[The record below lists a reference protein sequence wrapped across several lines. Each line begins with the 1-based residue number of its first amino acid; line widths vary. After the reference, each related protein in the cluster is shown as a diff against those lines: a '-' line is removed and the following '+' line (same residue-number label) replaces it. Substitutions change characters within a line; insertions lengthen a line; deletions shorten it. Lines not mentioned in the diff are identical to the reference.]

1 MAPTTLEHIVVVGGS
16 LAGLRAL
23 EALRHDGFRGR
34 LTLVGAESHEP
45 YDRPPLSKDFLAGTA
60 DTASLA
66 LRKQGYDDLEVTLRL
81 GATAHSLD
89 VDARTV
95 GVGDDTLSFD
105 GMVIATGAHPRPL
118 PDQPDL
124 VGVHTLRTVE
134 DSNSISE
141 HIEAGAR
148 MCVIGAGFI
157 GAEVAA
163 TARGRGREVTVLEAL
178 PQPMVRGVGPV
189 IGSVLASLHRDH
201 GVDLRLGVGVESIA
215 GGARVERVHLADGA
229 AVECEA
235 VLVAIGAIPTT
246 DWLEGSGLTV
256 DNGVVCDAALR
267 AAPGIVAAGDLCR
280 WPNAAFDD
288 EVMRI
293 EHWTNA
299 TEQGTHAARS
309 LLAADAAEP
318 FVTVPFVWSDQY
330 DVKIQSAGRFGGD
343 DRMEIVH
350 GSPDDYKFTAI
361 FERNGRISGVL
372 GFNMA
377 RRVIQYRR
385 LIVDG
390 SSFDAALAFAAA
402 NP

>member
-1 MAPTTLEHIVVVGGS
+1 MAPTILEHIVVVGGS

-34 LTLVGAESHEP
+34 LTLIGAESHEP

-60 DTASLA
+60 DIASLA

-81 GATAHSLD
+81 GAPAHSLD

-124 VGVHTLRTVE
+124 MGVHTLRTVE

-178 PQPMVRGVGPV
+178 PQPMVRGVG
-189 IGSVLASLHRDH
+189 R
-201 GVDLRLGVGVESIA
+201 
-215 GGARVERVHLADGA
+215 
-229 AVECEA
+229 
-235 VLVAIGAIPTT
+235 
-246 DWLEGSGLTV
+246 
-256 DNGVVCDAALR
+256 
-267 AAPGIVAAGDLCR
+267 
-280 WPNAAFDD
+280 
-288 EVMRI
+288 
-293 EHWTNA
+293 
-299 TEQGTHAARS
+299 
-309 LLAADAAEP
+309 
-318 FVTVPFVWSDQY
+318 
-330 DVKIQSAGRFGGD
+330 
-343 DRMEIVH
+343 
-350 GSPDDYKFTAI
+350 
-361 FERNGRISGVL
+361 
-372 GFNMA
+372 
-377 RRVIQYRR
+377 
-385 LIVDG
+385 
-390 SSFDAALAFAAA
+390 
-402 NP
+402 

>member
-1 MAPTTLEHIVVVGGS
+1 MAPPNLDHVVVVGGS

-23 EALRHDGFRGR
+23 EALRHDGYRGQ
-34 LTLVGAESHEP
+34 LTLIGAESHEP
-45 YDRPPLSKDFLAGTA
+45 YDRPPLSKDFLAGAA
-60 DTASLA
+60 DAASLA
-66 LRKQGYDDLEVTLRL
+66 LRKQGYDDLDVTLAL
-81 GATAHSLD
+81 GAPAHSLD

-95 GVGDDTLSFD
+95 GVGDDTLRFD

-124 VGVHTLRTVE
+124 AGVHTLRTVE
-134 DSNSISE
+134 DSDALSE
-141 HIEAGAR
+141 RLEAGAR

-163 TARGRGREVTVLEAL
+163 TARGRGRDVTVLEAL

-189 IGSVLASLHRDH
+189 IGAVLASLHRDH
-201 GVDLRLGVGVESIA
+201 GVDLRVGVGVESIT
-215 GGARVERVHLADGA
+215 GGAHVERVQLADGT

-235 VLVAIGAIPTT
+235 VLVAIGAVPTT
-246 DWLEGSGLTV
+246 DWLEGSGLAL

-309 LLAADAAEP
+309 LLAGGDAEP
-318 FVTVPFVWSDQY
+318 FVAVPFVWSDQY
-330 DVKIQSAGRFGGD
+330 DVKIQSVGRFSGD

-361 FERNGRISGVL
+361 FERNGRVSGAL

-385 LIVDG
+385 MIAERAT
-390 SSFDAALAFAAA
+390 FDAALAFAAA